1 MKIIITAIILIT
13 LASFATAQIG
23 ADSGSSDAPNAVMA
37 ASDHLRITS
46 PTIGER
52 IPGSQITARYEIT
65 DPAADAAPSPTF
77 SIQLDGRDPSETL
90 DNSYTFNGL
99 APGAHSIIVQLVDAN
114 HNPLSGSQAIVH
126 FKTYTP
132 GAENPGRGGTAAP
145 QSSLGVVP
153 PAVVKAKLPLP
164 SKAELP
170 NAGSELPLLSLVG
183 FGVLFGGAISAI
195 RGRK

>member
-132 GAENPGRGGTAAP
+132 GAAAP